1 MTEVSENT
9 HITYPV
15 HGLGRLNSAHGAP
28 AHAEETCHCGH
39 CRRPVWPRLPHAGAP
54 AVPLQTASYWVPLAS
69 HHQAGPDQ
77 ARQLPSGAPSL
88 EETQAAGD
96 SWRELCDKHQGT
108 ALVLTR
114 THACVIKNSR
124 AVGITVFPGSDRG
137 RVAPGSSRRGLC
149 GWGGLCGRRS
159 TVDY

>member
-1 MTEVSENT
+1 MELRPTQKRHVT
-9 HITYPV
+9 ADTADAPF
-15 HGLGRLNSAHGAP
+15 GLASPTQEH
-28 AHAEETCHCGH
+28 
-39 CRRPVWPRLPHAGAP
+39 P